1 MREYLQRQQFKPME
15 RLTKA
20 MKYYKDDKF
29 TIYRTILRDNGLD
42 NLLVEGAKTLLFDA
56 VQE

>member
-1 MREYLQRQQFKPME
+1 ME